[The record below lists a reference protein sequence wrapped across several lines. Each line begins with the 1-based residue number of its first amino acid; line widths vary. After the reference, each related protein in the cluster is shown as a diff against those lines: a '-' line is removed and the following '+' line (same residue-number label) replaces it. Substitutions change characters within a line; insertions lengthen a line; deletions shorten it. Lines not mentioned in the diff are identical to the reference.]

1 MFFMVSGFLRRTLK
15 VGFACGTVATTAVL
29 LQKNGWEVSSLG
41 VFRFSRA
48 GFAALYLACDYKISL
63 WNLDPNAKDYEAIK
77 SSIHTRSA
85 ERLRNVCLENG
96 GVFIKVGQH
105 IGSLDYLL
113 PKEYVSTMALLYDK
127 VPITPV
133 DKMFAVFKKEFNQEP
148 KDVFSYI
155 DPNPI
160 GSASLSQVYKA
171 QLKDGTDVAVK
182 IQYPQVKARSYV
194 DIKTMTFLVKAI
206 KYIFPGFKYTWLAQE
221 TERNLPLELDF
232 LQEGKNCE
240 KVSKML
246 QHFSFLKIPKIYWK
260 YSSDKILTM
269 EFCQGTAIDDQDF
282 MKNNKISVNEVS
294 QKLGE
299 VFSEMIF
306 THGYVH
312 CDPHPGNLLVNKMKN
327 GTTQITLLDHGLYQ
341 TLSDEFRL
349 NYSHLWMSLINA
361 DVAAIRQAASNL
373 NCGEL
378 YGLFSC
384 IVTARSWDAILH
396 GIKKK
401 PTSQSEMEQIQD
413 NATRYIVE
421 ISDVLNRIP
430 REMLLVLKT
439 NDVLRG
445 IESKLQISKGAE
457 SFLAMSRYCV
467 RTIAEAEEFFCDS
480 IMCKLKVRLRL
491 SWYLLKIRLIG
502 FYLRFFNF

>member
-1 MFFMVSGFLRRTLK
+1 MLEHRLLVEQIDPRTYSLFFMVSGFLRRTLK

-29 LQKNGWEVSSLG
+29 LQQNGWEVSSLG

-48 GFAALYLACDYKISL
+48 GLAALYIACDYKMSL
-63 WNLDPNAKDYEAIK
+63 WNLDTNAKDYEAIK

-85 ERLRNVCLENG
+85 ERLRNVCLDNG

-133 DKMFAVFKKEFNQEP
+133 DKMFAVFKKEFNQE
-148 KDVFSYI
+148 
-155 DPNPI
+155 
-160 GSASLSQVYKA
+160 
-171 QLKDGTDVAVK
+171 
-182 IQYPQVKARSYV
+182 
-194 DIKTMTFLVKAI
+194 FLVKAI

-221 TERNLPLELDF
+221 TEKNLPLELDF

-269 EFCQGTAIDDQDF
+269 EFCQGATIDDQEF

-306 THGYVH
+306 AHGYVH

-349 NYSHLWMSLINA
+349 NYSYLWMSLINA
-361 DVAAIRQAASNL
+361 DVPAIRQAASNL

-401 PTSQSEMEQIQD
+401 PTSQSEIEQIRD

-457 SFLAMSRYCV
+457 SLLAMSRYCV
-467 RTIAEAEEFFCDS
+467 RAIAQAEELFCDS

-502 FYLRFFNF
+502 FYLRFFQF

>member
-194 DIKTMTFLVKAI
+194 DIKTMT
-206 KYIFPGFKYTWLAQE
+206 
-221 TERNLPLELDF
+221 
-232 LQEGKNCE
+232 
-240 KVSKML
+240 
-246 QHFSFLKIPKIYWK
+246 IPKIYWK